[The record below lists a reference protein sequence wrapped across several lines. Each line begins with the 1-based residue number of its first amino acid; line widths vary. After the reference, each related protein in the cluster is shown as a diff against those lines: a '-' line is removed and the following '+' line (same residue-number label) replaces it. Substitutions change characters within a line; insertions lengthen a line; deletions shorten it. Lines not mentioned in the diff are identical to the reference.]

1 MRVLKPSKWKTRKRR
16 SFHFYFILFV
26 GLVVGISTALASWVS
41 LYITEWISQWV
52 TFPDFV
58 MILILSLVI
67 GITLSLFV
75 GKAILSPIKKIR
87 DSMTEVSE
95 GNFDIAVTE
104 ESRLDEIED
113 INHAFNIMVK
123 ELRST
128 ETIQSDFISN
138 VSHEFKTPLA
148 AIEGYTT
155 MLQAEDLTEEEKKEY
170 TGKILFNTH
179 RMSELVQNILLLS
192 KLDNQGIER
201 KKEEFS
207 LDEQIRQEILATETK
222 WQEKNLDFDVDL
234 DVVRFFGN
242 SSLISHVWSN
252 LLGNA
257 IKFSPNGGK
266 IKMTLKQNGNEC
278 IFSISDEGEG
288 IKEDA
293 KKYIFNKFYQSDTSH
308 KQEGNGLGL
317 ALVKKI
323 VDIYCGEVSVRNL
336 ETKGCEFTVRLPL

>member
-1 MRVLKPSKWKTRKRR
+1 MINHRKLKWKKRKRR

-26 GLVVGISTALASWVS
+26 GLVVGISTGLASWAS
-41 LYITEWISQWV
+41 PPITEWISQWV
-52 TFPDFV
+52 TFPAFV
-58 MILILSLVI
+58 MILFLSLVI

-75 GKAILSPIKKIR
+75 GKVILSPIKKLR

-95 GNFDIAVTE
+95 GNLDIAVTE

-128 ETIQSDFISN
+128 EIIQSDFVSN

-155 MLQAEDLTEEEKKEY
+155 MLQAEDLTEDERKEY
-170 TGKILFNTH
+170 TDKILFNTH

-207 LDEQIRQEILATETK
+207 LDEQIRQEILWAEMK
-222 WQEKNLDFDVDL
+222 WQEKNIDFDIDL
-234 DVVRFFGN
+234 DAVSFYGN

-266 IKMTLKQNGNEC
+266 ITMTLKQNGNEF

-293 KKYIFNKFYQSDTSH
+293 KEYIFNKFYQSDTSH

-323 VDIYCGEVSVRNL
+323 VNIYDGEVSVRNL

>member
-1 MRVLKPSKWKTRKRR
+1 MKNSKLQKWKERRKVGFRGYFTIFVSVILCLAVISG
-16 SFHFYFILFV
+16 SFLE
-26 GLVVGISTALASWVS
+26 S
-41 LYITEWISQWV
+41 LTNNWITEHLNI
-52 TFPDFV
+52 PDFV
-58 MILILSLVI
+58 VVIIFSLIIGAIAAWFVAKFALV
-67 GITLSLFV
+67 
-75 GKAILSPIKKIR
+75 PIKKIQ
-87 DSMTEVSE
+87 DAMNEVSE
-95 GNFDIAVTE
+95 GNLDVAVAE
-104 ESRLDEIED
+104 ESRFDEIED

-138 VSHEFKTPLA
+138 VSHEFKTPLS

-155 MLQAEDLTEEEKKEY
+155 MLQSEDLTEEEKKEY
-170 TGKILFNTH
+170 TDKILFNTH

-222 WQEKNLDFDVDL
+222 WQEKNIDFDIDL
-234 DVVRFFGN
+234 DVVRFYGN

-257 IKFSPNGGK
+257 IKFSPNCGK
-266 IKMTLKQNGNEC
+266 ITMTLKQDGNEC
-278 IFSISDEGEG
+278 VFSISDEGEG

-323 VDIYCGEVSVRNL
+323 VNIYGGEVSVRNL